1 TGLNASSDGEI
12 RVWYDEVSSYQE
24 YFFRPQLERLFK
36 IVQLSLWGK
45 IDPNLGFDFVP
56 LWQLDAKTQSDM
68 HLNQAQADALY
79 LDKSVISPDEARQR
93 FEKMNDLNH

>member
-1 TGLNASSDGEI
+1 
-12 RVWYDEVSSYQE
+12 
-24 YFFRPQLERLFK
+24 
-36 IVQLSLWGK
+36 
-45 IDPNLGFDFVP
+45 
-56 LWQLDAKTQSDM
+56 M